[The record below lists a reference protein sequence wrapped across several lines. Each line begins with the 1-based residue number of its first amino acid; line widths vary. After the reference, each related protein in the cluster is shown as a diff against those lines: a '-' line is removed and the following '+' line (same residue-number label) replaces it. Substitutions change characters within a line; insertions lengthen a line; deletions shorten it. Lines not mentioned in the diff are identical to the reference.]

1 MKILRTKGFIVFVL
15 FLGLLC
21 GSVSPATAQA
31 GAEVGLFEPI
41 EVQPDTAFEVPIS
54 VRNVEE
60 LYAID
65 VEIQFDPAIVQVED
79 AAANLDGVQVG
90 LGIFLDAG
98 LILYNTVDNT
108 EGVIRFAMTQVNPS
122 EPKSGEGVVLVLY
135 LVSQA
140 EGDTTLEVSFAEAS
154 TREGEAIPLEGV
166 DGEITVSGGAAQ
178 IQATEI
184 PVQDIAQV
192 TVIPTMA
199 PTATPTI
206 TPTFEPTPTPV
217 EGEEIAT
224 EGVDESTEEAGD
236 AGDQAELDAAEGA
249 EGEPEL
255 AEERATI
262 LDYWWVV
269 LIVAVAA
276 GGLGAYLLLSK
287 KKQ

>member
-1 MKILRTKGFIVFVL
+1 MKNLKIKGVLVIVL

-21 GSVSPATAQA
+21 GSVRPATAQA
-31 GAEVGLFEPI
+31 GAEVGIFEPI
-41 EVQPDTAFEVPIS
+41 EVQPDTAFQVPIS

-65 VEIQFDPAIVQVED
+65 IEIQFDPANVQVED
-79 AAANLDGVQVG
+79 ADANLDGIQVG
-90 LGIFLDAG
+90 LGTFLDAG
-98 LILYNTVDNT
+98 LVLYNTVDNA

-122 EPKSGEGVVLVLY
+122 EPKSGEGVVLVLS

-140 EGDTTLEVSFAEAS
+140 EGDSTLEVSFAEAS

-166 DGEITVSGGAAQ
+166 DGEITVSAGAAQ

-184 PVQDIAQV
+184 PVQDAAQV
-192 TVIPTMA
+192 TLIPTMA

-217 EGEEIAT
+217 EVEETAAESSGESA
-224 EGVDESTEEAGD
+224 EGS
-236 AGDQAELDAAEGA
+236 GDQAALEEAEGA
-249 EGEPEL
+249 EQEPEL
-255 AEERATI
+255 AEEKATI

-269 LIVAVAA
+269 LIVVVAA

-287 KKQ
+287 KKN

>member
-1 MKILRTKGFIVFVL
+1 MKKLRIKGVLATIL

-21 GSVSPATAQA
+21 GSVSSAIAQA
-31 GAEVGLFEPI
+31 GAEVGIFEPI
-41 EVQPDTAFEVPIS
+41 EVQPGTAFQVPVS

-65 VEIQFDPAIVQVED
+65 IEIQFDPALVQVED

-90 LGIFLDAG
+90 LGTFLDAG

-122 EPKSGEGVVLVLY
+122 EPKSGEGVVLVLS

-184 PVQDIAQV
+184 PVQDVGQV

-206 TPTFEPTPTPV
+206 TPTFEPTPTPLADEETAAENSEESAV
-217 EGEEIAT
+217 ET
-224 EGVDESTEEAGD
+224 
-236 AGDQAELDAAEGA
+236 GDQAELEASEAA
-249 EGEPEL
+249 EGEPEK
-255 AEERATI
+255 AEDRATI

-269 LIVAVAA
+269 LIVVVAA